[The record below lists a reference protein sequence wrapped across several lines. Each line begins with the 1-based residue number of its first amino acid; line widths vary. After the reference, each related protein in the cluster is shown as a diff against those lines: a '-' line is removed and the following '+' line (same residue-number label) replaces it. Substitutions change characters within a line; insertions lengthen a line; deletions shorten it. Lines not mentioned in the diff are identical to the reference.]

1 MLALKYKHGLLLSS
15 EKGQNYEGI
24 GGNTSSGG
32 IHKKEF
38 IL

>member
-1 MLALKYKHGLLLSS
+1 MLALKYKHGLLLSP
-15 EKGQNYEGI
+15 EKGQNYEGN
-24 GGNTSSGG
+24 GGSG

>member
-1 MLALKYKHGLLLSS
+1 MKEEMLALKYKHGLLSP
-15 EKGQNYEGI
+15 EKGQNYEG
-24 GGNTSSGG
+24 NNSSG